1 MPELRWT
8 TTTPTEAEMKVILAG
23 LFATFGLYATAT
35 EGEELLKKFVPQA
48 EESAARYSL
57 GAVANAA
64 RIYAMLDGQPSI
76 GSQFGRV
83 YNETPNREALT
94 VIDNEIQFEAGEL
107 CFVLR
112 DTLVAEPQ
120 IIEAC

>member
-1 MPELRWT
+1 
-8 TTTPTEAEMKVILAG
+8 MKIVLAS
-23 LFATFGLYATAT
+23 LFATLGLYTTASQ
-35 EGEELLKKFVPQA
+35 GDELLRVFVPQA
-48 EESAARYSL
+48 EEASARYSL

-64 RIYAMLDGQPSI
+64 RMYALLDGEPSI

-83 YNETPNREALT
+83 YAETPNREALT
-94 VIDNEIQFEAGEL
+94 VAGSEVRFEAGEL

-112 DTLVAEPQ
+112 DTKVSDPQ